1 VDRVIVN
8 VDSMRSAQLVNRKQF
23 YVSISRARQDA
34 RVYTDDAQALR
45 RAVRRNQRKDVAL
58 EMVNPRPTQ
67 HLQPERPT
75 QALQQQRSTGI
86 SMGRRAPGLPA
97 SHALAA
103 SPVMSCRLGRG

>member
-45 RAVRRNQRKDVAL
+45 RAVARDQRKEVAL
-58 EMVNPRPTQ
+58 EVVKTRPTQ
-67 HLQPERPT
+67 RLQPKSPT
-75 QALQQQRSTGI
+75 QELQQQQTTGI
-86 SMGRRAPGLPA
+86 SIHR
-97 SHALAA
+97 
-103 SPVMSCRLGRG
+103 